1 MRFAKRFILILLSS
15 LLLLAV
21 IPAAAQADD
30 GDERQLPPGAVQL
43 PRTGDYVLRIDGGY
57 TDAHMETVAGQS
69 CLRVDLY
76 LDGVTAD
83 RKLSSISFKLVYD
96 AEQLTYV
103 QYRRFSGTGLND
115 AANPNTPGQFNF
127 ALTSTNGSQLNSTT
141 PLVSLFFT
149 LNEGVGSGSQIRFG
163 FSEPIQSS
171 YLKPNYTSQLCSTG
185 AQLKPFGV
193 GTVWGDAN
201 CDCDVTAADASLVL
215 RAVVGLTSLTG
226 RGLTNAKVSGQTT
239 LCTEDA
245 VLILRYAVGL
255 IEQFPAEG

>member
-1 MRFAKRFILILLSS
+1 MRFTKRFILILLSS

-30 GDERQLPPGAVQL
+30 DERQLPPGAVQL

-96 AEQLTYV
+96 AEQLTYG

-115 AANPNTPGQFNF
+115 AANPNTPSQFNF
-127 ALTSTNGSQLNSTT
+127 ALTSTNGSQLSSTT

-149 LNEGVGSGSQIRFG
+149 LNESVGSGSQIRFG
-163 FSEPIQSS
+163 FSESIKSS
-171 YLKPNYTSQLCSTG
+171 YLLPNYHSQTCTTG
-185 AQLKPFGV
+185 VQVKPFGV

-201 CDCDVTAADASLVL
+201 CDCDVTAADAALVL

-226 RGLTNAKVSGQTT
+226 RGLNNAKVSGQAAIS
-239 LCTEDA
+239 TEDA

-255 IEQFPAEG
+255 IERFPAEG